1 MLFARR
7 NNGRTNPAMPIN
19 PGRKII
25 MTLRTIAAA
34 SAGLCIL
41 AGASGAVQAQDYT
54 IRVAHGAAV
63 THPLHKYVEIYA
75 GLVDKK
81 TNGKV
86 KIQIFGARKLGGDK
100 DVLLGVKAGTID
112 SGFVSSVLFA
122 LIVRK
127 SSFDAL
133 QLPYVVTSYDNL
145 SKMLTSDTAN
155 KMLASLDD
163 IGIKG
168 LGFGEAGL
176 RHFLSSKGP
185 VQTVDGFKGLK
196 TRIVPVPLHKAVWQ
210 AVGANPVGV
219 AYGEVYTS
227 MQTKVIDAVEFNA
240 SSVLSEN
247 LYENAKH
254 LSLTGHY
261 FWPLVLVH
269 NKAKFDKLPKDIQ
282 AKLQEAAREAT
293 VIQVAYVRDNE
304 AETLEK
310 LKAKGV
316 KVYPFKELAK
326 MRERMKPVVGKWV
339 KRDPLIAEYVELA
352 KKVEAGK

>member
-1 MLFARR
+1 MGLISPTV
-7 NNGRTNPAMPIN
+7 NNRVNNREEKMKFTH
-19 PGRKII
+19 
-25 MTLRTIAAA
+25 LTIAAA
-34 SAGLCIL
+34 GLAIGSL
-41 AGASGAVQAQDYT
+41 VTSGANAQSIT
-54 IRVAHGAAV
+54 FKVAHGAAL
-63 THPLHKYVEIYA
+63 THPLHRYVEIYRD
-75 GLVDKK
+75 LVAKK
-81 TNGKV
+81 TGGKV
-86 KIQIFGARKLGGDK
+86 KIEIFGARKLGGDK
-100 DVLLGVKAGTID
+100 DILLGVKAGTID

-133 QLPYVVTSYDNL
+133 QLPFVVSSYDNL
-145 SKMLTSDTAN
+145 STMLTSPTAN

-185 VQTVDGFKGLK
+185 VTSLAGFKGLK

-240 SSVLSEN
+240 SSIESEN
-247 LYENAKH
+247 LFEKAKH

-261 FWPLVLVH
+261 FWPLVLTKP
-269 NKAKFDKLPKDIQ
+269 NSTGCPKTS
-282 AKLQEAAREAT
+282 R
-293 VIQVAYVRDNE
+293 R
-304 AETLEK
+304 
-310 LKAKGV
+310 
-316 KVYPFKELAK
+316 
-326 MRERMKPVVGKWV
+326 R
-339 KRDPLIAEYVELA
+339 
-352 KKVEAGK
+352 

>member
-1 MLFARR
+1 MSITRYL
-7 NNGRTNPAMPIN
+7 T
-19 PGRKII
+19 
-25 MTLRTIAAA
+25 TAAA
-34 SAGLCIL
+34 GLTASALV
-41 AGASGAVQAQDYT
+41 AGAAQAQTYT
-54 IRVAHGAAV
+54 FRVAHGAS
-63 THPLHKYVEIYA
+63 TKHPLHEYVEMYKR
-75 GLVDKK
+75 LVEKK

-86 KIQIFGARKLGGDK
+86 KIRIFGNRKLGGDK

-112 SGFVSSVLFA
+112 SGLVSSVLFA

-133 QLPYVVTSYDNL
+133 QLPFVVSNYDNL
-145 SKMLTSDTAN
+145 SKMLTSAPAQ

-185 VQTVDGFKGLK
+185 VTTLDGFKGLK

-210 AVGANPVGV
+210 AVGANPVGI
-219 AYGEVYTS
+219 AYGQVYTS

-240 SSVLSEN
+240 SSVLAEN
-247 LYENAKH
+247 LFENAKH

-261 FWPLVLVH
+261 FWPLVMIH

-282 AKLQEAAREAT
+282 AAMIAAGREAT
-293 VIQVAYVRDNE
+293 TMHVEYVKKNE
-304 AETLEK
+304 AETLAA

-316 KVYPFKELAK
+316 KVYEFKDLAN
-326 MRERMKPVVGKWV
+326 MRKRMEPIVAKWI
-339 KRDPLIAEYVELA
+339 KRDPIIAEYVALA
-352 KKVEAGK
+352 RKMEMGK

>member
-1 MLFARR
+1 MAVTRV
-7 NNGRTNPAMPIN
+7 
-19 PGRKII
+19 
-25 MTLRTIAAA
+25 IAAA
-34 SAGLCIL
+34 AASVIL
-41 AGASGAVQAQDYT
+41 AVGAASVAQAQTYK
-54 IRVAHGAAV
+54 IKVAHGAS
-63 THPLHKYVEIYA
+63 TKHPLHQYVEMYKK
-75 GLVDKK
+75 LVQQK
-81 TNGKV
+81 TGGRV
-86 KIQIFGARKLGGDK
+86 QIQIFGNRKLGGDK

-112 SGFVSSVLFA
+112 SGLVSSVLFA

-133 QLPYVVTSYDNL
+133 QLPFVVSNYDNL
-145 SKMLTSDTAN
+145 AKMLTSAPAER
-155 KMLASLDD
+155 MLGSLDD

-185 VQTVDGFKGLK
+185 VTTLAAFKGLK

-210 AVGANPVGV
+210 AVGANPVGI

-240 SSVLSEN
+240 SSVLAEN

-261 FWPLVLVH
+261 FWPLVMIH

-282 AKLQEAAREAT
+282 AAMLAAGREAT
-293 VIQVAYVRDNE
+293 VMHVNYIRDVE
-304 AETLEK
+304 AKTLK
-310 LKAKGV
+310 TLKAKGV
-316 KVYPFKELAK
+316 KVYAFKDLAG
-326 MRERMKPVVGKWV
+326 MRQRMQPIVAKWI
-339 KRDPLIAEYVELA
+339 KRDPIIADYVA
-352 KKVEAGK
+352 HARKIEAGK

>member
-1 MLFARR
+1 M
-7 NNGRTNPAMPIN
+7 
-19 PGRKII
+19 RKIVV
-25 MTLRTIAAA
+25 TAAA
-34 SAGLCIL
+34 ICI
-41 AGASGAVQAQDYT
+41 ASLTATAVQAQT
-54 IRVAHGAAV
+54 VSFRVAHGASSK
-63 THPLHKYVEIYA
+63 HPLHQYVVIYKR
-75 GLVDKK
+75 LVEEK

-86 KIQIFGARKLGGDK
+86 NITIAGDRKLGGDK

-112 SGFVSSVLFA
+112 SGLVSSVLFA

-133 QLPYVVTSYDNL
+133 QLPFVVSNYDNL
-145 SKMLTSDTAN
+145 SQMLTSAPAQ

-185 VQTVDGFKGLK
+185 VTKLSEFKGLK
-196 TRIVPVPLHKAVWQ
+196 TRIVPVPLHKEVWET
-210 AVGANPVGV
+210 VGANPVGI

-227 MQTKVIDAVEFNA
+227 MQTNVIDAVEFNA
-240 SSVLSEN
+240 SSVLAEN

-261 FWPLVLVH
+261 FWPLVMIH
-269 NKAKFDKLPKDIQ
+269 NKAKFDKLPTDV
-282 AKLQEAAREAT
+282 QEAMIVAGREAT
-293 VIQVAYVRDNE
+293 IEHVRYVRDNE
-304 AETLEK
+304 AVTLKE

-316 KVYPFKELAK
+316 KVYDFKDLAT
-326 MRERMKPVVGKWV
+326 MRERMQPIISKWIE
-339 KRDPLIAEYVELA
+339 RDPIIAEYVALA
-352 KKVEAGK
+352 RKIESGQ

>member
-1 MLFARR
+1 MISRIA
-7 NNGRTNPAMPIN
+7 
-19 PGRKII
+19 
-25 MTLRTIAAA
+25 IAAA
-34 SAGLCIL
+34 AGLGVAAL
-41 AGASGAVQAQDYT
+41 AAGATAQTYT
-54 IRVAHGAAV
+54 FRVAHGAS
-63 THPLHKYVEIYA
+63 TKHPLHQYVEMYKK
-75 GLVDKK
+75 LVEAK
-81 TNGKV
+81 TKGRV
-86 KIQIFGARKLGGDK
+86 KIRIFGDRKLGGDK

-112 SGFVSSVLFA
+112 SGLVSSVLFA

-133 QLPYVVTSYDNL
+133 QLPFLVSNYDNL
-145 SKMLTSDTAN
+145 AKMLTSAPAN

-185 VQTVDGFKGLK
+185 VTTLAGFKGLK

-210 AVGANPVGV
+210 AVNANPVGI
-219 AYGEVYTS
+219 AYGQVYTS

-240 SSVLSEN
+240 SSVLAEN

-261 FWPLVLVH
+261 FWPLVMIH

-282 AKLQEAAREAT
+282 AAMIAAGREAT
-293 VIQVAYVRDNE
+293 VMHVKYVRDDE
-304 AETLEK
+304 AKTIAA

-316 KVYPFKELAK
+316 KIHEFKDLAT
-326 MRERMKPVVGKWV
+326 MRQRMQPIIAKWI
-339 KRDPLIAEYVELA
+339 KRDPIIAEYVALA
-352 KKVEAGK
+352 RKMEMAK